1 MSRNISIYI
10 PYVHISCTEQEI
22 KNVFKTL
29 LIGEVERVDLIVKNN
44 NLANYFMCFV
54 HFKEVFD
61 NQAANNIIQKL
72 ENGEEARIVYNDP
85 YYWAL
90 YKNKNSSSNNLEEKL
105 DCAFMMIE
113 DLQSTV
119 LELKRTIYNLEND
132 RTIHCPSPLKP
143 MTLNFDN
150 TPTNSPINLVFPQE
164 LMQSSTNSPPPKPLL
179 KRSRNFSF

>member
-1 MSRNISIYI
+1 MSDNISIYI
-10 PYVHISCTEQEI
+10 PFVHVSCTEQEI

-29 LIGEVERVDLIVKNN
+29 LIGEVERVDFVVKNN
-44 NLANYFMCFV
+44 NVAKYFMCFV
-54 HFKEVFD
+54 HFKEFYN

-90 YKNKNSSSNNLEEKL
+90 YKNKNPSSNNLEKKL

-119 LELKRTIYNLEND
+119 LELKRTISNLEIK
-132 RTIHCPSPLKP
+132 TINCPSPVRP
-143 MTLNFDN
+143 ITLNFDN
-150 TPTNSPINLVFPQE
+150 TPHSSPINFGFPQQTT
-164 LMQSSTNSPPPKPLL
+164 LAPHPSLPKPIL
-179 KRSRNFSF
+179 KRTSNLHC

>member
-1 MSRNISIYI
+1 MSHNISIYI

-29 LIGEVERVDLIVKNN
+29 LIGEVERVDFIVKNN

-61 NQAANNIIQKL
+61 NQATNNIIQKL

-90 YKNKNSSSNNLEEKL
+90 YKNKNPSSNNLEEKL

-119 LELKRTIYNLEND
+119 LELKRTISNLEND
-132 RTIHCPSPLKP
+132 RTIHCPSPVRP
-143 MTLNFDN
+143 ITINFDN
-150 TPTNSPINLVFPQE
+150 TPPTSPIDFGFLQQRTPAPQPP
-164 LMQSSTNSPPPKPLL
+164 PPPKPFL
-179 KRSRNFSF
+179 KRSRNLSC